1 MLLTRLENL
10 YGKPTVYSFIGVIT
24 LLLALG
30 IYFSFFK
37 NTAVVEEVVKA
48 KKQVFLG
55 EAGLLGNENFALRT
69 VGTVRAVSEAR
80 LQTEASGRVTAVN
93 VAIGDYVTA
102 GTVLASI
109 ENSRER
115 ATLLQA
121 EGAYES
127 AQVANTQTKI
137 DLKDAGT
144 NLAEAEIAAK
154 NTYRTAFT
162 TGDDIIRNLVDEL
175 FWNPNSRNPGI
186 RIDTKGKGPRL
197 SDERMALGTM
207 LETWDEHTKSAH
219 VTDSLALL
227 TEAESN
233 ITRIGLFVSQ
243 FSLLVSD
250 MDADE
255 VFTAD
260 RVALYKTRF
269 GAARTRIDT
278 TLQSL
283 SAARTAI
290 RNAEQTADGEVVDS
304 ASSARI
310 KQALGSL
317 RAAQS
322 AYEKTL
328 VRSPISGV
336 VNAFYLRANEYVS
349 MSAPAAVVA
358 NNGALEVTTSV
369 SEEER
374 TLIAIGNTV
383 TLNTNEK
390 EIKGTITRI
399 APALD
404 PQTGKIE
411 VKISIDE
418 KGVSLENGSTVSLS
432 LLPTK
437 AVVNK
442 STDLRIPLQSLKIT
456 AEGPVVF
463 IVTPE
468 HTLEAKPV
476 TLGAITGDL
485 VLIKSGIDAKT
496 QIVTDAR
503 GLKSGDSVEV
513 ITK

>member
-1 MLLTRLENL
+1 M
-10 YGKPTVYSFIGVIT
+10 
-24 LLLALG
+24 
-30 IYFSFFK
+30 
-37 NTAVVEEVVKA
+37 
-48 KKQVFLG
+48 
-55 EAGLLGNENFALRT
+55 
-69 VGTVRAVSEAR
+69 
-80 LQTEASGRVTAVN
+80 
-93 VAIGDYVTA
+93 
-102 GTVLASI
+102 
-109 ENSRER
+109 
-115 ATLLQA
+115 
-121 EGAYES
+121 
-127 AQVANTQTKI
+127 
-137 DLKDAGT
+137 
-144 NLAEAEIAAK
+144 
-154 NTYRTAFT
+154 
-162 TGDDIIRNLVDEL
+162 DEL
-175 FWNPNSRNPGI
+175 FWNPNSQNPAV
-186 RIDTKGKGPRL
+186 RIDTKGKASRL
-197 SDERMALGTM
+197 SDERMALGTI

-219 VTDSLALL
+219 TTDSLALL

-255 VFTAD
+255 VFTED

-269 GAARTRIDT
+269 GAARTRIDA

-304 ASSARI
+304 ASAARV

-317 RAAQS
+317 RAAQA

-336 VNAFYLRANEYVS
+336 VNAFYLRTNEYVG

-374 TLIAIGNTV
+374 SLIAIGNTV
-383 TLNTNEK
+383 KIDTKDQEVS
-390 EIKGTITRI
+390 GAITRI

-411 VKISIDE
+411 VKISIDN
-418 KGVSLENGSTVSLS
+418 KDVSLENGSTVSLS
-432 LLPTK
+432 LLGEKTVGTK
-437 AVVNK
+437 NA
-442 STDLRIPLQSLKIT
+442 DLRIPLQSLKIT

-468 HTLEAKPV
+468 NTLEARAV
-476 TLGAITGDL
+476 TIGTITGDL
-485 VLIKSGIDAKT
+485 VLIENGIDEQT
-496 QIVTDAR
+496 RIVTDAR
-503 GLKSGDSVEV
+503 GLKNGDSVEV